1 MTTKH
6 DFSGKVAFVTG
17 STSGIGRAT
26 ALAFAR
32 AGASVAVADVSE
44 DGNRET
50 ARMIEDAGGRVVA
63 VRCDVSDAGDVKR
76 ALDLTVETF
85 GRLDFAFNN
94 AGVEQPVMPAADI
107 PDEDFDRIV
116 GINLRGIFLC
126 MKHQVPLMLKG
137 GGGAIVNTSS
147 GAGVKGFAGQAAYAA
162 TKHGV
167 IGMTKSAALD
177 YAKDGIR
184 INAVCPGIID
194 TPMMRRFTG
203 GTPEGLKRVIAQEPV
218 GRMGKPEEIAA
229 AVLFLCSDLG
239 AFTVGHAMVVDGGQT
254 VG

>member
-1 MTTKH
+1 
-6 DFSGKVAFVTG
+6 
-17 STSGIGRAT
+17 
-26 ALAFAR
+26 
-32 AGASVAVADVSE
+32 
-44 DGNRET
+44 
-50 ARMIEDAGGRVVA
+50 MIEQVGGRVAA

-94 AGVEQPVMPAADI
+94 AGIEQPVMPAADI
-107 PDEDFDRIV
+107 PDEDFERIV
-116 GINLRGIFLC
+116 GINLRGVFLC
-126 MKHQVPLMLKG
+126 MKHQIPLMLK

-194 TPMMRRFTG
+194 TPMMQRFTG
-203 GTPEGLKRVIAQEPV
+203 GTPKGLERVIAQEPV

-229 AVLFLCSDLG
+229 TVLFLCSDLG
-239 AFTVGHAMVVDGGQT
+239 AFTVGHAMIVDGGQT

>member
-1 MTTKH
+1 MTTDH
-6 DFSGKVAFVTG
+6 EFAGKVAFVTG

-32 AGASVAVADVSE
+32 AGASVTVADVSE

-50 ARMIEDAGGRVVA
+50 ACMVEEAGGRVVA
-63 VRCDVSDAGDVKR
+63 VRCDVSDSRDVRR

-85 GRLDFAFNN
+85 GRLDYAFNN
-94 AGVEQPVMPAADI
+94 AGIEQPVTRAADVA
-107 PDEDFDRIV
+107 DEDFDRLV

-126 MKHQVPLMLKG
+126 MKHQIPLMLRG

-147 GAGVKGFAGQAAYAA
+147 GAGVRGFAGQAAYAA

-177 YAKDGIR
+177 YAKEGIR

-194 TPMMRRFTG
+194 TPMMQRITE
-203 GTPEGLKRVIAQEPV
+203 GTPEGLERVISQEPV

-229 AVLFLCSDLG
+229 AVMFLCSDLG

-254 VG
+254 AG